1 MSSEHKAG
9 IVVPYRDREYH
20 LKLFIPK
27 IVEILKFRNINYQIY
42 IVEQEAGK
50 PFNRGKLLNI
60 GTIFSI
66 IDGCDYLV
74 YHDIDT
80 IPVSNDIFY
89 NYPGEKINH
98 IFGYTMSVGGVTSL
112 PVSIIEQIN
121 GYHNN
126 FWGWGFEDMDLKF
139 KLEMCKLIIDET
151 DSVFSNID
159 IDENKHVDER
169 KFLWLNNCDTHIR
182 TSLSDG
188 VTNEDDKRRN
198 AYYREKNKQLYALN
212 QQNYSKTRTF
222 HDGLSTT
229 DFKVN
234 FKKDCGEYILIN
246 VSI

>member
-1 MSSEHKAG
+1 MSKEHKAG

-20 LKLFIPK
+20 LEIFIPK

-50 PFNRGKLLNI
+50 PFNTGMLKNI

-66 IDGCDYLV
+66 IDGCDYIV
-74 YHDIDT
+74 FNDVDT
-80 IPVSNDIFY
+80 IPTSYDIFY
-89 NYPGEKINH
+89 DYPGEKVNH
-98 IFGYTMSVGGVTSL
+98 LFGYTMSLGGALSL
-112 PVSIIEQIN
+112 SVEIVERIN
-121 GYHNN
+121 GFYNN
-126 FWGWGFEDMDLKF
+126 FWGWGFEDTDLKF
-139 KLEMCKLIIDET
+139 KIEMCGIMIDET

-159 IDENKHVDER
+159 IDENKPTNER

-212 QQNYSKTRTF
+212 QQNYLRTRTF

-229 DFKVN
+229 AFKVN
-234 FKKDCGEYILIN
+234 FKKDCGEYTLIN